1 MGFNPLTIA
10 GTLIGGLILAGI
22 LGWMKKPRLVAF
34 VPKLFAHSRISDN
47 GQIAEIWFMNRGF
60 KNEEQ
65 IEAIFNPR
73 LRYEL
78 IGSNN
83 PNITLE
89 GEKLLI
95 PRIGA
100 GDDCS
105 VLLQVEGG
113 KFSQEDIVSC
123 LSKETKGSITS
134 KLDEVPVTS
143 GQRVGLVAFVMV
155 FGSLLTLSFKGF
167 DWYLDKENKE
177 VVDTSSLDSKQ
188 PEKDEMNGW
197 QVGDHYRNNNIW
209 KAISQK
215 KIIISISE
223 LKKIK
228 QRVKLNVGV
237 SNASEEVLS
246 VNLSIAASGNQS
258 SIPYLEK
265 NLFDRLLM
273 PNQAVEHT
281 LSAQIDSNDAT
292 PRALIEVFIETADGE
307 TLKARKL
314 IAVN

>member
-1 MGFNPLTIA
+1 MGFNPLTIV

-47 GQIAEIWFMNRGF
+47 GQIAEIWFMNRGL

-89 GEKLLI
+89 REKLSI

-105 VLLQVEGG
+105 VLLQIEGG

-134 KLDEVPVTS
+134 KLDEVPVTW
-143 GQRVGLVAFVMV
+143 GQRVGLVAFVIV
-155 FGSLLTLSFKGF
+155 FGSLLTLAFKGF

-177 VVDTSSLDSKQ
+177 VVDTKNLDSEHPQ
-188 PEKDEMNGW
+188 EDEMNGW
-197 QVGDHYRNNNIW
+197 QVGDHYRDNTIW
-209 KAISQK
+209 KAIAQR
-215 KIIISISE
+215 KIIITVSE
-223 LKKIK
+223 SRKIK
-228 QRVKLNVGV
+228 QRVKLAVGV
-237 SNASEEVLS
+237 SNASDEVLS
-246 VNLSIAASGNQS
+246 ITLSIAASGNQS
-258 SIPYLEK
+258 SIPYQEK

-281 LSAQIDSNDAT
+281 LSAQVDSNDST

-307 TLKARKL
+307 TLKAKKL